1 MGLTNKPSGLKLKSM
16 PARLYWVVSPKRGE
30 SGLLARVEKALS
42 GGVEVLQLRCKEW
55 EAQDYLRLAE
65 QVLPL
70 ARSYGVPFFL
80 NDRPDLA
87 ALVGADGVHLGQGDL
102 TPKQA
107 RRFFSGLIGRSS
119 HAPHEAEAVLDEE
132 VTYVACG
139 PVYPTPTKPGRPAAG
154 LEYIAW
160 AAENLGDLPWFA
172 IGGINLTNLAEVLQA
187 GARRVVVV
195 RAIQEAPDPE
205 AAARALRQ
213 ELEQW

>member
-1 MGLTNKPSGLKLKSM
+1 M
-16 PARLYWVVSPKRGE
+16 
-30 SGLLARVEKALS
+30 
-42 GGVEVLQLRCKEW
+42 
-55 EAQDYLRLAE
+55 
-65 QVLPL
+65 
-70 ARSYGVPFFL
+70 PFFL

-107 RRFFSGLIGRSS
+107 RRFFSGWIGRSS
-119 HAPHEAEAVLDEE
+119 HAPHEAEAVLEEE
-132 VTYVACG
+132 VAYVACG
-139 PVYPTPTKPGRPAAG
+139 PVFPTPTKPGRPAAG